1 LIRQRKS
8 DFALPLP
15 SHRKSKN
22 FIMHQKVQQLAASF
36 YNETLAIRR
45 HLHQH
50 PELSFQEKETAAF
63 ISAKLNAYG
72 IPHQTGV
79 AGHGIVALI
88 EGKNPQKRCIAL
100 RADIDALPIREQSS
114 QPYCSLNE
122 GVMHACGH
130 DAHSA
135 ILLSAGRIL
144 NAMKNDFEGT
154 IKLLFQPAE
163 EKLPGGAMAMI
174 EAGVLHN
181 PEVEAIIALHVLPS
195 MESGNLGFRAGPFM
209 ASGDEVNITVKGK
222 GGHAAMPDLIT
233 DTVLIASQIVVN
245 LQQVV
250 SRMAPPSVPTVLSF
264 GRFIADGAC
273 NIIPAEVTIQGTFRT
288 FDENWRE
295 KARNQIALIASH
307 TAIAAGATAE
317 VFIEKGYPVL
327 LNNEIVTEK
336 AAAAAKELLGQ
347 EAVIALPQR
356 MTTEDF
362 AWYSHEIPACFFR
375 LGTANH
381 AKGIKADLHT
391 STFDIDESSLETG
404 VASMAWIALKLLEKE

>member
-1 LIRQRKS
+1 MGYYVKS
-8 DFALPLP
+8 VFALPLP
-15 SHRKSKN
+15 SYKNIKIFTMHRK
-22 FIMHQKVQQLAASF
+22 VQELAASF
-36 YNETLAIRR
+36 FVETVAIRR

-63 ISAKLNAYG
+63 ISAKLKEYG
-72 IPHQTGV
+72 ISHQTGI

-88 EGKNPQKRCIAL
+88 EGKNPGKRCIAL
-100 RADIDALPIREQSS
+100 RADMDALPIREQSS
-114 QPYCSLNE
+114 QPYCSRNE

-144 NAMKNDFEGT
+144 KELKNDFEGT
-154 IKLLFQPAE
+154 IKLIFQPAE
-163 EKLPGGAMAMI
+163 EKLPGGAKAMI
-174 EAGVLHN
+174 DAGVLQN
-181 PEVEAIIALHVLPS
+181 PEVNTIIGLHVLPS
-195 MESGNLGFRAGPFM
+195 MESGSLGFRAGPFM

-233 DTVLIASQIVVN
+233 DTVLIASQIIVN

-250 SRMAPPSVPTVLSF
+250 SRMAPPSTPTVLSF
-264 GRFIADGAC
+264 GRLIAEGSY

-295 KARNQIALIASH
+295 KARNQIALIAQH

-327 LNNEIVTEK
+327 LNNDKITAQAQM
-336 AAAAAKELLGQ
+336 AAIEFFGQ
-347 EAVIALPQR
+347 EAVTDLPQR

-362 AWYSHEIPACFFR
+362 GWYSHEIPACFFR
-375 LGTANH
+375 LGTANN
-381 AKGIKADLHT
+381 AKGINNALHT
-391 STFDIDESSLETG
+391 STFDIDENSLETG
-404 VASMAWIALKLLEKE
+404 VASMAWIALKLLEKV

>member
-1 LIRQRKS
+1 MGYYVKS
-8 DFALPLP
+8 VFALPLP
-15 SHRKSKN
+15 SYKNIKIFTMHRK
-22 FIMHQKVQQLAASF
+22 VQELAASF
-36 YNETLAIRR
+36 FVETVAIRR

-63 ISAKLNAYG
+63 ISAKLKEYG
-72 IPHQTGV
+72 ISHQTGI

-88 EGKNPQKRCIAL
+88 EGKNPGKRCIAL
-100 RADIDALPIREQSS
+100 RADMDALPIREQSS
-114 QPYCSLNE
+114 QPYCSRNE

-144 NAMKNDFEGT
+144 KEIKNDFEGT
-154 IKLLFQPAE
+154 IKLIFQPAE
-163 EKLPGGAMAMI
+163 EKLPGGAKAMI
-174 EAGVLHN
+174 DAGVLQN
-181 PEVEAIIALHVLPS
+181 PEVNAIIGLHVLPS
-195 MESGNLGFRAGPFM
+195 MESGSLGFRAGPFM

-233 DTVLIASQIVVN
+233 DTVLIASQIIVN

-250 SRMAPPSVPTVLSF
+250 SRMAPPSTPTVLSF
-264 GRFIADGAC
+264 GRLIAEGSY

-295 KARNQIALIASH
+295 KARNQIALIAQH

-327 LNNEIVTEK
+327 LNNDKITAQAQTAVIEFFGK
-336 AAAAAKELLGQ
+336 
-347 EAVIALPQR
+347 EAVTDLPQR

-362 AWYSHEIPACFFR
+362 GWYSHEIPACFFR
-375 LGTANH
+375 LGTANN
-381 AKGIKADLHT
+381 AKGINSALHT

-404 VASMAWIALKLLEKE
+404 VASMAWIALKLLEKV